1 VESNLALTAAVENDF
16 IHIIDPKELRM
27 RQLRKHPLFLL
38 AIALALPLSVAFLYY
53 DFYDDNDLVC
63 HTQISMAD
71 NGDLLSFLRKNPN
84 VSAAVDEPLQSAS
97 INLFET
103 KSFTSINLVSTFQTS
118 SVLRC

>member
-1 VESNLALTAAVENDF
+1 
-16 IHIIDPKELRM
+16 M

-38 AIALALPLSVAFLYY
+38 AIAMALPLGVAFLYY

-84 VSAAVDEPLQSAS
+84 VSAAVDESLQCAG
-97 INLFET
+97 INLFDK
-103 KSFTSINLVSTFQTS
+103 KSFPAINLVSTTETS

>member
-1 VESNLALTAAVENDF
+1 MILF
-16 IHIIDPKELRM
+16 HIIDPKELRM

-38 AIALALPLSVAFLYY
+38 AIALALPLTVAFLYY

-84 VSAAVDEPLQSAS
+84 ASAVVDEPLQSAG

-103 KSFTSINLVSTFQTS
+103 KSFPSINLVSTVQTG

>member
-1 VESNLALTAAVENDF
+1 M
-16 IHIIDPKELRM
+16 KG
-27 RQLRKHPLFLL
+27 LRKHPLFLV
-38 AIALALPLSVAFLYY
+38 AIALALPLGVAFLYY

-71 NGDLLSFLRKNPN
+71 NGDLLSFLRKNHN
-84 VSAAVDEPLQSAS
+84 VFVAVDEPLQSAS

-103 KSFTSINLVSTFQTS
+103 KSFPSINSVSTTQTS

>member
-1 VESNLALTAAVENDF
+1 MKL
-16 IHIIDPKELRM
+16 
-27 RQLRKHPLFLL
+27 LRKHPMFLL
-38 AIALALPLSVAFLYY
+38 AIAFALPLGVAFLYY

-84 VSAAVDEPLQSAS
+84 VFVAVDEPLQSVS

-103 KSFTSINLVSTFQTS
+103 KSFHSTNPVSTTQTS

>member
-1 VESNLALTAAVENDF
+1 
-16 IHIIDPKELRM
+16 M
-27 RQLRKHPLFLL
+27 RQLRRHPLFLL
-38 AIALALPLSVAFLYY
+38 AIALALPLGVAFLYY

-71 NGDLLSFLRKNPN
+71 NGDLLSLLRKNCN
-84 VSAAVDEPLQSAS
+84 VFGAVDDPLQSDG

-103 KSFTSINLVSTFQTS
+103 KFLSSINPASPTKTT